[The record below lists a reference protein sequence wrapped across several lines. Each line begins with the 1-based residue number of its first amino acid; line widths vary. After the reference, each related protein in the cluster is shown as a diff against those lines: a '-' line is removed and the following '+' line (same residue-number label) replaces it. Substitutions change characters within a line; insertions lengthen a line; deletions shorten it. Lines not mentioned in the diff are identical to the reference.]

1 MRVLHVD
8 TAREWRGGQTQLLHL
23 ARGSGDAVA
32 LPSDAALRPALEAA
46 GVEVLPVDFHGAI
59 RGIGGLVS
67 VIRRWKPDLVA
78 AHTAHAHGQA
88 VLAGRAPVVVHR
100 RVDFVPGRG
109 PVSRWKRS
117 RAAGWIAVSDAV
129 ARVLEGVGVEASQIA
144 VVRDGVDPAPFA
156 AVGPEARAE
165 VRRELGIPED
175 AVVVGA
181 VGALVP
187 HKGHKHLIEALAWL
201 DNQRQDVWGV
211 IAGEG
216 PERAALQAAAEKW
229 TIAPRVRLLGQRAD
243 VPRLLRAFDVFAHP
257 SVEEGLG
264 QAVIE
269 AMLAGVPVVVS
280 QAGGIPELVDDLTT
294 GLIVRAGEG
303 DALARALNAAIRGRD
318 RSLQRAVVAQ
328 ERARGWSVAAMVAGT
343 REAYG
348 RFARR

>member
-23 ARGSGDAVA
+23 VRGSGDAVA
-32 LPSDAALRPALEAA
+32 LPADAALRPALEAA
-46 GVEVLPVDFHGAI
+46 GVEVIPVAFHGVV
-59 RGIGGLVS
+59 RGIGGLS
-67 VIRRWKPDLVA
+67 AAIRRWRPDLVA

-88 VLAGRAPVVVHR
+88 VVAGRAPVVVHR
-100 RVDFVPGRG
+100 RVDFAPGRG
-109 PVSRWKRS
+109 PLSRWKRT

-129 ARVLEGVGVEASQIA
+129 AQVLAAAGVDPERIA
-144 VVRDGVDPAPFA
+144 VVRDGVDPGPID
-156 AVGPEARAE
+156 AVGPEARVE
-165 VRRELGIPED
+165 VRRALGVPDD
-175 AVVVGA
+175 AFVVGA

-216 PERAALQAAAEKW
+216 PERDALQGLADQWK
-229 TIAPRVRLLGQRAD
+229 IAPRVRLLGARDD

-269 AMLAGVPVVVS
+269 AMLAGVPVVAS
-280 QAGGIPELVDDLTT
+280 QAGGVPEVVDDLIT
-294 GLIVRAGEG
+294 GLIVRAGDGE
-303 DALARALNAAIRGRD
+303 ALARALNAAIRGRE
-318 RSLQRAVVAQ
+318 RALQRAEAARV
-328 ERARGWSVAAMVAGT
+328 RASTFGVDAMVEGT
-343 REAYG
+343 RAAYA
-348 RFARR
+348 RFVS